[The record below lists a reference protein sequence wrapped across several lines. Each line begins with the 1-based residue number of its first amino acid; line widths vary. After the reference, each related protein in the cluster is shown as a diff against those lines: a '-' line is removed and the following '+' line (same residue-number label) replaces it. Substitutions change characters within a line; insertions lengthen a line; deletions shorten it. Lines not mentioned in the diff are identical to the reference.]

1 MRKRIFLS
9 ILLAFISMTYLNAQS
24 KISYEYD
31 NMYRLTKVIYPN
43 GTSVSYTYDAL
54 GNRTGKTVTGST
66 TATYTISA
74 SVTPIGSGTVNGT
87 GKYNSGSSIELN
99 AIANAGYEFLK
110 WSDGVTDN
118 PRTITVTQD
127 QSLTAQFVES
137 AITSDVS
144 GDIVVD
150 GKVDTQ
156 DLNALMEA
164 YLSGA
169 NATNITDLD
178 GDKVLSITDI
188 TRLISIINPS
198 GKDRLTKVV
207 EGTTYCLRKELM
219 DKNDVHVNADNN
231 PFYRTRLMLDVTKEG
246 SKKSYEIG
254 DYIYIAEND
263 SNFCLEFDLKNR
275 MIIVFANSKS
285 SGNNYR
291 MDGYAFVS
299 SFDNLSF
306 NKENVFSSSNW
317 GWFPYFFDA
326 NNQNTVIHFSYAGY
340 YQMQST
346 RNSDGTWTT
355 NYSESKQPDAAC
367 EDWKASDPMLVVGS
381 NK

>member
-1 MRKRIFLS
+1 MIKRL
-9 ILLAFISMTYLNAQS
+9 LYTLAFLFATMQTFAQTYT
-24 KISYEYD
+24 YD
-31 NMYRLTKVIYPN
+31 SNNRLKKVVYSN
-43 GTSVSYTYDAL
+43 GTTITYTFDAL
-54 GNRTGKTVTGST
+54 GNRISKKVTGST
-66 TATYTISA
+66 AATYTISA
-74 SVTPIGSGTVNGT
+74 SVTPTGSGSVSGT

-137 AITSDVS
+137 TITSDMS

-188 TRLISIINPS
+188 TQLISIINPS

-207 EGTTYCLRKELM
+207 EGTIYCLRKELM
-219 DKNDVHVNADNN
+219 DKNDVRVNADNN
-231 PFYRTRLMLDVTKEG
+231 PYYRTRLMLDVTKEG

-291 MDGYAFVS
+291 MEGYAFVS

-306 NKENVFSSSNW
+306 SKENVFSSSNW
-317 GWFPYFFDA
+317 GWFPYFVDV

-355 NYSESKQPDAAC
+355 NNNGSKQPNAAC

-381 NK
+381 NQ